1 MPKGNGSSDTCCWQP
16 LTAFGVGACMHGCA
30 APPSWPL
37 EEFDAPVAKAQPDEE
52 TVVTRAPISW
62 PCRMLPAERPA
73 GVLACVAGRHLDAA
87 DCAKL
92 FGSNW
97 DLAPMSDAQLTY
109 ILGNRQ
115 IQGLGHFDAPWS
127 GAGEFEASG
136 FAESQSRGEPELSA

>member
-1 MPKGNGSSDTCCWQP
+1 
-16 LTAFGVGACMHGCA
+16 MHGCA

-109 ILGNRQ
+109 LAIDR
-115 IQGLGHFDAPWS
+115 
-127 GAGEFEASG
+127 
-136 FAESQSRGEPELSA
+136 SRGLDILMPLGPEPGNLRPRALPSRRAEANPSYRLNDP